1 MSEDEEKEAKEAEEG
16 KEDQIE
22 EGFATK
28 EEYRSELWPVKDR
41 ESEREN

>member
-1 MSEDEEKEAKEAEEG
+1 MSEDEQKEAKEDEEG

-28 EEYRSELWPVKDR
+28 EEYRSEQWPIKDR
-41 ESEREN
+41 ESDGEN

>member
-1 MSEDEEKEAKEAEEG
+1 MPEDEEKEAKEDEEG
-16 KEDQIE
+16 REDQIE

-28 EEYRSELWPVKDR
+28 EEYRSEQWRIKDR